1 MGKVCLFV
9 SGKGGAGKTTVC
21 VNLAVAL
28 ALRGKHVLVIDGDI
42 SASKCRYSFGASKSG
57 GAGRRRRLFGRLLL

>member
-42 SASKCRYSFGASKSG
+42 WLRNADI
-57 GAGRRRRLFGRLLL
+57 LLGLL